1 MFSTRWS
8 KCCCCSVR
16 TGSMVIAL
24 LGLMSAGA
32 GVVVYSMGLVT
43 MPQTFEAL
51 EQQREE
57 IRGYYNNNEIT
68 KEDYMIY
75 TSVIDAY
82 EHLLPPVLKGSLA
95 VSAFDLFVS
104 GLLLAGLLTRKAG
117 LMLPWLATAMLYLS
131 VAAAF
136 FLGLTVIQFTVV
148 QSCSGGLFT
157 VAGGLAFVMIYYYIW
172 KVVQSEW
179 MNIREAATRTGQV
192 IHHGKE
198 GFSFHKFENP
208 KSPAA
213 LVIDPPPKY
222 PGLEGV

>member
-24 LGLMSAGA
+24 LSLMCAGS
-32 GVVVYSMGLVT
+32 GVVIYSMGLVT
-43 MPQTFEAL
+43 MPETIDL
-51 EQQREE
+51 MEQQKVE
-57 IRGYYNNNEIT
+57 IRQFYNDQQIS
-68 KEDYMIY
+68 KQDYLIY
-75 TSVIDAY
+75 TSILDTY
-82 EHLLPPVLKGSLA
+82 ERIMPPVVKSGIAFA
-95 VSAFDLFVS
+95 VLDLCLS
-104 GLLLAGLLTRKAG
+104 GLLFTGLLSRKPG
-117 LMLPWLATAMLYLS
+117 LMLPWLATSMLYLS
-131 VAAAF
+131 VMAAF
-136 FLGLTVIQFTVV
+136 VLGLTVIQFTVV
-148 QSCSGGLFT
+148 KSCSSGLFT
-157 VAGGLAFVMIYYYIW
+157 LAVGSTVVLAYYYIW

-208 KSPAA
+208 KAMVVDA
-213 LVIDPPPKY
+213 PPKY

>member
-16 TGSMVIAL
+16 TGAMVIAL
-24 LGLMSAGA
+24 LGLMAAGS

-43 MPQTFEAL
+43 MPETIDL
-51 EQQREE
+51 MEQQKGE
-57 IRGYYNNNEIT
+57 IRQFYNDNQIS
-68 KEDYMIY
+68 KQDYLIY
-75 TSVIDAY
+75 TSILETY
-82 EHLLPPVLKGSLA
+82 EHILPPVVKGSLA
-95 VSAFDLFVS
+95 FAVLDLCLS
-104 GLLLAGLLTRKAG
+104 GLLFAGLLSRKPG
-117 LMLPWLATAMLYLS
+117 LMLPWLATSMLYLI
-131 VAAAF
+131 VLAAF
-136 FLGLTVIQFTVV
+136 VLGLTVIQFTVV
-148 QSCSGGLFT
+148 KSCSSGLFT
-157 VAGGLAFVMIYYYIW
+157 LAIGSTFVLAYYYIW

-208 KSPAA
+208 KAMVVDA
-213 LVIDPPPKY
+213 PPKY